1 MPELGELIKI
11 AVSLFAIVDPIGSI
25 PLFLTATH
33 GWPAQR
39 RVHAA
44 QVASLTVLVVLGLSI
59 FMGTAILHFF
69 GISLASFSVGGGLLL
84 LLLAISMMQAK
95 STPIRQTQEEA
106 EEAAERESVGV
117 VPLGVPLL
125 AGPGA
130 ITQVILASHNSGAE
144 HILHQ
149 TLLLLPVA
157 LVALSVWLIF
167 RAAIPL
173 SRRMGA
179 TGIHIVTRLMG
190 LVIAAI
196 SVEMIARGLLELF
209 PGLAG

>member
-1 MPELGELIKI
+1 MPELGELIKTAI
-11 AVSLFAIVDPIGSI
+11 SLFAIVDPIGSI

-33 GWPAQR
+33 GWPASR

-44 QVASLTVLVVLGLSI
+44 RVAALTVLTVLGLSV
-59 FMGTAILHFF
+59 FFGTAILQFF

-130 ITQVILASHNSGAE
+130 ITQVILASHNTAAG
-144 HILHQ
+144 HILNQ
-149 TLLLLPVA
+149 TLLLLPVGM
-157 LVALSVWLIF
+157 VALSVWLIF

-196 SVEMIARGLLELF
+196 SVEMIAHGLLQLF